1 MGNHSGKYDGI
12 LTVKNGYSKNAYKK
26 FFFTVK
32 FKIYFQLI
40 LIVYWY
46 IYICNTC
53 KSFGCNELHFTLS
66 VFYYICE

>member
-46 IYICNTC
+46 IYVIHVNLLDVMNYT
-53 KSFGCNELHFTLS
+53 SL
-66 VFYYICE
+66 

>member
-1 MGNHSGKYDGI
+1 MVNHSGKYDGI

-46 IYICNTC
+46 IYVIHVNLLDVMNYT
-53 KSFGCNELHFTLS
+53 SL
-66 VFYYICE
+66 